1 MGIENFLVQS
11 LTSASTSGLL
21 WFFPVLGAIL
31 VYFQYE
37 VLDNEAPPINVP
49 SEMLLPSYHF
59 IVIGGGS
66 AGAVVASRLS
76 EIEDWNVLLL
86 EAGGDETEISDVPL
100 LAGYLQLSQLDWQY
114 KTEPQG
120 DACLAMENGR
130 CNWPRGKVL
139 GGSSVLNY
147 MLYLRGNKRD
157 YDLWEQQGNSGWG
170 SRDVL
175 HYFKKSEDNQNPY
188 LVRTPYHANGGYLTV
203 QEAPWHTPLAAA
215 FVQAGQE
222 MSYENRDI
230 NGEFQ
235 TGFMIAQGT
244 IRRGSRCSTAK
255 AFLRPVRLRKNL
267 HVAMHAYATKLLV
280 NPKSKH
286 TYGVEFIRDGKM
298 FHIRAKKE
306 VIVSGGAI
314 NSPQLLMLSGI
325 GPKEHLRELGIPVIQ
340 DSRVGYNLQD
350 HVGLG
355 GLAFMV
361 NQEIAM
367 VENRLQ
373 SVQAVMQY
381 AALGDGPLTVPGG
394 VEGVAFVNTKYANAS
409 LDFPDIELHFISGST
424 NSDGGRQIRKV
435 HGLTKQFYDAV
446 FGQISDKDTWSV
458 IPMLLRPK
466 SRGMI
471 KLRSKNP
478 FDHPLI
484 YANYFKEPED
494 IATLVEG
501 VKISV
506 ALSKTEAFRRFGSEL
521 NSQQFPGCKHIPAF
535 SDPYWECMIRQ
546 YTITIYHPVGTC
558 KMGPYWDPEAVVD
571 SQLRVYGV
579 AGLRVIDASIMP
591 NLVSGNTNAPTI
603 MIGEKASDMI
613 KEYWL
618 KSKGRFEG
626 DSSER

>member
-1 MGIENFLVQS
+1 MGIESFLAEG
-11 LTSASTSGLL
+11 LTSASTSGLSL
-21 WFFPVLGAIL
+21 FFPVLAATL
-31 VYFQYE
+31 AYFHYE
-37 VLDNEAPPINVP
+37 VLDNEAPPLNVP
-49 SEMLLPSYHF
+49 SEMLLSSYHF
-59 IVIGGGS
+59 IIVGGGS

-76 EIEDWNVLLL
+76 EMEDWNVLLL

-100 LAGYLQLSQLDWQY
+100 FAGYLQLSQLDWQY
-114 KTEPQG
+114 KTESQG

-157 YDLWEQQGNSGWG
+157 YDIWEQQGNPGWS

-175 HYFKKSEDNQNPY
+175 NYFKKSEDNKNFY
-188 LVRTPYHANGGYLTV
+188 LVRTPYHASGGPLTV

-222 MSYENRDI
+222 MGYENRDI

-244 IRRGSRCSTAK
+244 IRRGSRCSSAK
-255 AFLRPVRLRKNL
+255 AFLRPARLRKNL
-267 HVAMHAYATKLLV
+267 HVAMHAHATKVLV
-280 NPKSKH
+280 HPKTKH
-286 TYGVEFIRDGKM
+286 TYGIEFVRDGKV
-298 FHIRAKKE
+298 FRTRVKRE

-325 GPKEHLRELGIPVIQ
+325 GPKEHLRELGIPMIQ
-340 DSRVGYNLQD
+340 NSKVGYNLQD
-350 HVGLG
+350 HIGLG
-355 GLAFMV
+355 GLTFMV
-361 NQEIAM
+361 NQEISM
-367 VENRLQ
+367 VEKRLQ
-373 SVQAVMQY
+373 NAQALMQY
-381 AALGDGPLTVPGG
+381 AALGDGPLTVLGG
-394 VEGVAFVNTKYANAS
+394 VEGIAFVNTKYANAS
-409 LDFPDIELHFISGST
+409 LDFPDIELHFVSGST
-424 NSDGGRQIRKV
+424 NSDGGAQIRKV

-446 FGQISDKDTWSV
+446 FGPINNKDTWSV

-466 SRGMI
+466 SRGVI

-478 FDHPLI
+478 FEYPLI

-506 ALSKTEAFRRFGSEL
+506 ALSRTDAFRRFGSEL
-521 NSQQFPGCKHIPAF
+521 NSQQFPGCEHIPVYTDA
-535 SDPYWECMIRQ
+535 YWECMIR
-546 YTITIYHPVGTC
+546 YYSVTIYHPVGTC

-571 SQLRVYGV
+571 PQLRVYGV
-579 AGLRVIDASIMP
+579 TGLRVIDASIMP

-603 MIGEKASDMI
+603 MIGEKGADMI

-618 KSKGRFEG
+618 KWKSRSEQQP
-626 DSSER
+626 SER